1 MPNVRFDI
9 QVQVS
14 QSYFSNGKDE
24 VQFLFSANKGTDF
37 GILKKKVASGGE
49 MSTGLCFAVKQF
61 SQYSKLPTLFFD
73 EIDTGVSSEM
83 Q

>member
-24 VQFLFSANKGTDF
+24 VLLFSANKGLIF
-37 GILKKKVASGGE
+37 
-49 MSTGLCFAVKQF
+49 
-61 SQYSKLPTLFFD
+61 
-73 EIDTGVSSEM
+73 
-83 Q
+83 

>member
-24 VQFLFSANKGTDF
+24 VQFLFSANKGRDF
-37 GILKKKVASGGE
+37 GILKKSG
-49 MSTGLCFAVKQF
+49 VWW
-61 SQYSKLPTLFFD
+61 
-73 EIDTGVSSEM
+73 
-83 Q
+83 

>member
-24 VQFLFSANKGTDF
+24 VQFCFRQIKELIFEF
-37 GILKKKVASGGE
+37 IKKSG
-49 MSTGLCFAVKQF
+49 VWW
-61 SQYSKLPTLFFD
+61 
-73 EIDTGVSSEM
+73 
-83 Q
+83 